1 MSAAWQIRDWRLR
14 VASMYASVRAH
25 PDPRAAHEEWC
36 ERRATLLRDHP
47 ATPVP
52 LPARASFR
60 PTVALYDP
68 AARFVVPVLDAPPE
82 RREVPTATDG
92 VVPFERVGRVELPGL
107 GGLDVWW
114 LDSYGGGIFV
124 PLRDPS
130 ARTYGGGRY
139 VLDTVK
145 GAELGGTRDALVI
158 DLNFAYQPSCA
169 YSSDWVC
176 PLPGPG
182 NALAEAVEVGELF
195 APIPG

>member
-14 VASMYASVRAH
+14 VAEMYASVRAH
-25 PDPRAAHEEWC
+25 SDPRAAHEEWC
-36 ERRATLLRDHP
+36 ERRAALLRDHP

-52 LPARASFR
+52 PAARASFR
-60 PTVALYDP
+60 PSVAPYDP
-68 AARFVVPVLDAPPE
+68 AARFVVSVLDAPPE

-145 GAELGGTRDALVI
+145 GADLGGTRDALVI

-169 YSSDWVC
+169 YSTDWVC

-182 NALAEAVEVGELF
+182 NTLAAAVEVGELF